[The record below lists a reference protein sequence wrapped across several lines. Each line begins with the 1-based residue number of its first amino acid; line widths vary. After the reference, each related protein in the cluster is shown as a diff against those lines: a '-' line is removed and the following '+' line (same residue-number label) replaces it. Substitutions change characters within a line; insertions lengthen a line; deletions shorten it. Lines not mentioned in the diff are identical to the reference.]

1 MFDGNAEF
9 WESISELVPSMRA
22 ACGEERGEN
31 ELLDVSLSFGKKCCT
46 CMTTEA

>member
-9 WESISELVPSMRA
+9 WESVSELFPSMRA
-22 ACGEERGEN
+22 ACEEESREN
-31 ELLDVSLSFGKKCCT
+31 KIVDVLFSLGPKGCA